1 MSTTFLN
8 AKTTTIII
16 AVVVFGF
23 SLPLSARD
31 SVALSEADLAI
42 QWADDAEGLN
52 QRALRE
58 NFPVLAAII
67 KKWHIP
73 VPSDQINVF
82 RIPNAI
88 LKPPEIVDP
97 RATSIWED
105 FVRAREKRAEAL
117 FQLAVRSAQ
126 SHNIGP
132 DFTQRSYQ
140 AIRLLSLV
148 LRENPS
154 HKGARIAGG
163 WVQRNGLWVWP
174 EVAQRIDK
182 GEVWSETF
190 GWLSRSHFNRYEDN
204 KRYIRGMWVQASDK
218 TDGPQRFDQSRIF
231 FSDHWRIQSSA
242 SYKQTALLASEM
254 EETFE
259 IWRQVFGAFQLEP
272 VGLERQFE
280 GRAAPTTRRSFDAVL
295 TSNRQQYIHEMGKL
309 EPLISQTLGIY
320 WNPSRTSWFFEGED
334 RTSTTVCHEA
344 THQLF
349 GEMRNT
355 SPLAG
360 ERCGFWALEAAAC
373 FMESLQR
380 TDFGWTVGGI
390 ENGRVPAARQR
401 LLLDDYYVPLEQL
414 TRLGRR
420 DFQSRDDLPPLYS
433 QISGLADFFMTGSN
447 GQYREAFIEYLV
459 RIYTGS
465 ANPDTLSRLCKAD
478 YESLDRQYRRHL
490 SQ

>member
-1 MSTTFLN
+1 MFYSQPTTLIF
-8 AKTTTIII
+8 
-16 AVVVFGF
+16 AVVVVGL

-31 SVALSEADLAI
+31 SVPLSEADLAR
-42 QWADDAEGLN
+42 QWANDAEELN
-52 QRALRE
+52 QRAVRE
-58 NFPVLAAII
+58 NFLALSAII
-67 KKWHIP
+67 KNWHIP
-73 VPSDQINVF
+73 VPSDRINVF

-88 LKPPEIVDP
+88 LKPPSIVDP
-97 RATSIWED
+97 LAISIWDD
-105 FVRAREKRAEAL
+105 FIRARKKRAEAL

-126 SHNIGP
+126 SHNSAP
-132 DFTQRSYQ
+132 DFTQRSYK
-140 AIRLLSLV
+140 AIRLLALV
-148 LRENPS
+148 LREDPT
-154 HKGARIAGG
+154 HKDARIAGG

-174 EVAQRIDK
+174 EVAKRIDK
-182 GEVWSETF
+182 EEVWSETF

-204 KRYIRGMWVQASDK
+204 YRYIRGAWVRASDK
-218 TDGPQRFDQSRIF
+218 TDGPQPFNQSRIF
-231 FSDHWRIQSSA
+231 FSDHWRIRSSA
-242 SYKQTALLASEM
+242 SYTQTALLASEM

-272 VGLERQFE
+272 IGLERQFE
-280 GRAAPTTRRSFDAVL
+280 GRATLTTRKPFNAVL
-295 TSNRQQYIHEMGKL
+295 TSNRKQYIQEMGKL

-334 RTSTTVCHEA
+334 RTPTTVCHEA

-401 LLLDDYYVPLEQL
+401 LLLDEFYVPLQEL
-414 TRLGRR
+414 TELGRR
-420 DFQSRDDLPPLYS
+420 DFQSRDDLPALYS
-433 QISGLADFFMTGSN
+433 QISGLADFFMTFSD
-447 GQYREAFIEYLV
+447 GQYREAFLEYLV